1 MLFDANPET
10 TFCSTFKMDKVINLG
25 IPHAGELVFGSIDT
39 PELIKFLEVSQTWRE
54 LAGNVL
60 MKRWKGKIP
69 SKMFEACKTGE
80 TKIVQLILERC
91 ESEEIG
97 LNIQDEHGG
106 TPLMW
111 ACHYG
116 HKDVV
121 KLLLDH
127 SERID
132 LNARSNNGSTAF
144 IVACRQHHKDIV
156 KLLLY
161 FNPDIDISGFEDLC
175 EEMKEFIALHQE
187 ASKELERFNAI
198 HQAKRRKLS

>member
-1 MLFDANPET
+1 
-10 TFCSTFKMDKVINLG
+10 MDKVINLG

-60 MKRWKGKIP
+60 IKRWKGKIR
-69 SKMFEACKTGE
+69 SEMFEACKTGE

-121 KLLLDH
+121 KLLLDYSEHH
-127 SERID
+127 SID
-132 LNARSNNGSTAF
+132 FNVKEKMGKTAF
-144 IVACRQHHKDIV
+144 LLACISGHKV
-156 KLLLY
+156 VVQLLLDHSDP
-161 FNPDIDISGFEDLC
+161 NI
-175 EEMKEFIALHQE
+175 
-187 ASKELERFNAI
+187 ELPY
-198 HQAKRRKLS
+198 